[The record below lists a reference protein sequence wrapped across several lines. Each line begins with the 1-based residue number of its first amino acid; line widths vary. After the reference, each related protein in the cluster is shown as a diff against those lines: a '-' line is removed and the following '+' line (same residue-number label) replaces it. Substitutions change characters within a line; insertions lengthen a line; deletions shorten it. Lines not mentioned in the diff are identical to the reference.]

1 MKGIDELST
10 ALREKAVEMS
20 KPIEPAYKQHILDL
34 TQPIVDA
41 EFLFSIGNIATIP
54 EGELIAIT
62 GQAKQGKS
70 QFEYYLIATMLA
82 GRSLG
87 GVSPLLE
94 SYKILLFDT
103 EQSQANLQKCCQRA
117 LRFADIPDNNNDV
130 RFIPFF
136 LRPLNIDE
144 RLKVIEEA
152 IKTEKPNI
160 VFIDG
165 IRDLLND
172 FNDIRESNNLIQK
185 LLRWITEY
193 RCTIVCV
200 LHQNKSNSR
209 EMRGHLG
216 TELLNK
222 VTDCFEVSKKSGV
235 FTASCTASR
244 NVPCPT
250 LAFSIDEEGDFCVED
265 VPVKDDTVDKKKA
278 ANEKM
283 ERIFRECFSNV
294 SELRQGA
301 LKKAYME
308 KSGRSDSTAERAI
321 QASLEKGILLKRGVV
336 YSLSETPST

>member
-1 MKGIDELST
+1 MKGTDELST
-10 ALREKAVEMS
+10 GLAKEEEEMS
-20 KPIEPAYKQHILDL
+20 KPVEPAYKQHILDL

-70 QFEYYLIATMLA
+70 QFEYYLIATMLG

-94 SYKILLFDT
+94 SYKVLLFDT

-136 LRPLNIDE
+136 LRPLKIDE

-200 LHQNKSNSR
+200 LHQNKNNSR

-235 FTASCTASR
+235 FTVSCTASR
-244 NVPCPT
+244 NVPCPA
-250 LAFSIDEEGDFCVED
+250 LAFSINGEGDFCVED
-265 VPVKDDTVDKKKA
+265 VFVEVDRRTA
-278 ANEKM
+278 AKEEK
-283 ERIFRECFSNV
+283 ERVFQECFSDTT
-294 SELRQGA
+294 ELRYGVLQDAYVRISGKS
-301 LKKAYME
+301 KK
-308 KSGRSDSTAERAI
+308 TAERAI
-321 QASLEKGILLKRGVV
+321 KSAVENGFLLKRDEV
-336 YSLSETPST
+336 YSLSVTPSV

>member
-1 MKGIDELST
+1 MEGIDELFT
-10 ALREKAVEMS
+10 GLAKEEEEMS
-20 KPIEPAYKQHILDL
+20 KPVEPAYKQHILDL

-54 EGELIAIT
+54 KGELIAIT

-70 QFEYYLIATMLA
+70 QFEYYLIATMLG

-87 GVSPLLE
+87 GVSPSLE
-94 SYKILLFDT
+94 LYKVLLFDT

-136 LRPLNIDE
+136 LRPLTIDE
-144 RLKVIEEA
+144 RLKVIEEV

-200 LHQNKSNSR
+200 LHQNKNNSR

-222 VTDCFEVSKKSGV
+222 VTDCFEVRKKGGV
-235 FTASCTASR
+235 FTVSCTASR
-244 NVPCPT
+244 NAPCPD
-250 LAFSIDEEGDFCVED
+250 LAFSINEKGDFYIED
-265 VPVKDDTVDKKKA
+265 IPVKNDEKNV
-278 ANEKM
+278 ANEKWK
-283 ERIFRECFSNV
+283 RGLRECFSEHQ
-294 SELRQGA
+294 SMTYTELIN
-301 LKKAYME
+301 AYMQQGDIG
-308 KSGRSDSTAERAI
+308 KSTAKSHIKEAKEEGF
-321 QASLEKGILLKRGVV
+321 L
-336 YSLSETPST
+336 SLSNKLYCIASD

>member
-1 MKGIDELST
+1 MEGIDELST
-10 ALREKAVEMS
+10 GLAKEEEEMS
-20 KPIEPAYKQHILDL
+20 KPVEPAYKQHILDL

-54 EGELIAIT
+54 KGELIAIT

-70 QFEYYLIATMLA
+70 QFEYYLIATMLG
-82 GRSLG
+82 GRPLG
-87 GVSPLLE
+87 GVSPSLK
-94 SYKILLFDT
+94 SYKVLLFDT

-136 LRPLNIDE
+136 LRPLMIDE
-144 RLKVIEEA
+144 RVKVIEEA

-172 FNDIRESNNLIQK
+172 FNDIRASNELIQN

-200 LHQNKSNSR
+200 LHQNKNNSR

-222 VTDCFEVSKKSGV
+222 VTDCFEVRKKGGV
-235 FTASCTASR
+235 FTVSCIASR
-244 NVPCPT
+244 NAPCPD
-250 LAFSIDEEGDFCVED
+250 LAFSIDEEGDFCIED
-265 VPVKDDTVDKKKA
+265 IPVKNDGKNV
-278 ANEKM
+278 ANEK
-283 ERIFRECFSNV
+283 RKRVLRECFSEHQ
-294 SELRQGA
+294 SMTYTELIN
-301 LKKAYME
+301 AYMQQGDVR
-308 KSGRSDSTAERAI
+308 KSTAKNHIKEAKEEGF
-321 QASLEKGILLKRGVV
+321 L
-336 YSLSETPST
+336 SLSDKLYCIASD

>member
-1 MKGIDELST
+1 M
-10 ALREKAVEMS
+10 
-20 KPIEPAYKQHILDL
+20 
-34 TQPIVDA
+34 
-41 EFLFSIGNIATIP
+41 FIGNIATIP
-54 EGELIAIT
+54 KGELIAIT

-70 QFEYYLIATMLA
+70 QFEYYLIATMLG

-87 GVSPLLE
+87 GVSPSLE
-94 SYKILLFDT
+94 LYKVLLFDT

-136 LRPLNIDE
+136 LRPLTIDE
-144 RLKVIEEA
+144 RLKVIEEV

-200 LHQNKSNSR
+200 LHQNKNNSR

-222 VTDCFEVSKKSGV
+222 VTDCFEVRKKGGV
-235 FTASCTASR
+235 FTVSCTASR
-244 NVPCPT
+244 NAPCPD
-250 LAFSIDEEGDFCVED
+250 LAFSINEKGDFCIED
-265 VPVKDDTVDKKKA
+265 IPVKNDEKNV
-278 ANEKM
+278 ANEKWK
-283 ERIFRECFSNV
+283 RGLRECFSEHQ
-294 SELRQGA
+294 SMTYTELIN
-301 LKKAYME
+301 AYMQQGDIG
-308 KSGRSDSTAERAI
+308 KSTAKSHIKEAKEEGF
-321 QASLEKGILLKRGVV
+321 L
-336 YSLSETPST
+336 SLSNKLYCIASD

>member
-1 MKGIDELST
+1 MKGLDELST
-10 ALREKAVEMS
+10 GLAKEKEEMS
-20 KPIEPAYKQHILDL
+20 KPVELTYKQHILDL

-70 QFEYYLIATMLA
+70 QFEYYLIATML
-82 GRSLG
+82 GGHSLG

-94 SYKILLFDT
+94 SYKVLLFDT

-117 LRFADIPDNNNDV
+117 LRFADIPDNNNDM

-136 LRPLNIDE
+136 LRPLKIDE
-144 RLKVIEEA
+144 RLEVIEEA
-152 IKTEKPNI
+152 IKNEKPNI

-185 LLRWITEY
+185 LLRWITEH

-200 LHQNKSNSR
+200 LHQNKGNNK

-222 VTDCFEVSKKSGV
+222 VTDCFEVSNKSGV
-235 FTASCTASR
+235 FTVSCTASR
-244 NVPCPT
+244 NVPCAG
-250 LAFSIDEEGDFCVED
+250 LAFSIDEGGDFCAED
-265 VPVKDDTVDKKKA
+265 VPIKDDKKKV
-278 ANEKM
+278 ANEK
-283 ERIFRECFSNV
+283 RKRVLCECFSERQ
-294 SELRQGA
+294 SMTYTELVDACMKQGGV
-301 LKKAYME
+301 E
-308 KSGRSDSTAERAI
+308 KSTAKNYIREA
-321 QASLEKGILLKRGVV
+321 QKKGFL
-336 YSLSETPST
+336 SLSNKLYRIASD

>member
-10 ALREKAVEMS
+10 GLAKEEEEMS
-20 KPIEPAYKQHILDL
+20 KPVEPAYKQHILDL

-70 QFEYYLIATMLA
+70 QFEYYLIATMLG

-94 SYKILLFDT
+94 SYKVLLFDT

-136 LRPLNIDE
+136 LRPLKIDE

-200 LHQNKSNSR
+200 LHQNKNNSR

-235 FTASCTASR
+235 FTVSCTASR
-244 NVPCPT
+244 NVPCPA
-250 LAFSIDEEGDFCVED
+250 LAFSINGEGDFCVED
-265 VPVKDDTVDKKKA
+265 VFVEVDRRTA
-278 ANEKM
+278 AKEEK
-283 ERIFRECFSNV
+283 ERVFQECFSDTT
-294 SELRQGA
+294 ELRYGA
-301 LKKAYME
+301 LQDAYVRISGKSKK
-308 KSGRSDSTAERAI
+308 TAERAI
-321 QASLEKGILLKRGVV
+321 KSAVENGFLLKRDEV
-336 YSLSETPST
+336 YSLSVIPSV